1 MPVLMI
7 LLTLEILTYLV
18 LREYYQNRSRLK
30 FYISLTFN
38 FILSVILWYY
48 FIRSRTYKGFYD
60 TPENISL
67 KMNLTGMICA
77 VSFPRFLLSFFH
89 FTGRL
94 IRIRRGTY
102 LKGFTVAGLYLSS
115 FIFIVVCCGAFIGRF
130 NFRTENI
137 TLKIKNLKA
146 GLNGLKI
153 VQISDLHLPGF
164 YNHYDKLQKAVGI
177 VNDLKPDIIINT
189 GDFINYGWREFDSCD
204 TILSKEKSRYGN
216 FAIIGNHDMGTYMP
230 ASTLVD
236 RADIMM
242 KVTEKIK
249 ASGYQLLHDNNIIM
263 EIDSVKVALIGVV
276 TGGRHGS
283 MIHGDLY
290 RAMKGTDSADFK
302 IFLCHDP
309 NQWETDVAGKTDI
322 NLTLSGHTHGMQMGI
337 ITKWFRWSPSK
348 YFYPHWNGLYSEG
361 NQYHY
366 VNRGL
371 GTMAIPFR
379 IWMPPEI
386 TVLTLIAK

>member
-1 MPVLMI
+1 MPVFII

-18 LREYYQNRSRLK
+18 LREHYQNSSKPK

-38 FILSVILWYY
+38 FILSVFLWY
-48 FIRSRTYKGFYD
+48 FLIRSRTYRGFYD

-67 KMNLTGMICA
+67 HMSLAGMICA
-77 VSFPRFLLSFFH
+77 VAFPRFLLSFFH

-102 LKGFTVAGLYLSS
+102 MKGLTGAGLFLSS
-115 FIFIVVCCGAFIGRF
+115 LIFLVVSCSTFIGRF
-130 NFRTENI
+130 NFKTEEI
-137 TLKIKNLKA
+137 TVKFKNLKP
-146 GLNGLKI
+146 GLNGLRI

-164 YNHYDKLQKAVGI
+164 YNHYDKLQKAIGI

-189 GDFINYGWREFDSCD
+189 GDFISYGWREFDSCD
-204 TILSKEKSRYGN
+204 TILSRGKSRYGN

-230 ASTLVD
+230 GSTLAD
-236 RADIMM
+236 KADIMM
-242 KVTEKIK
+242 KVSEKIK
-249 ASGYQLLHDNNIIM
+249 ASGYQLLHDSNIIM
-263 EIDSVKVALIGVV
+263 EIDGAKVAFIGVV
-276 TGGRHGS
+276 TGGRHPK
-283 MIHGDLY
+283 MIHGDLQ
-290 RAMKGTDSADFK
+290 RAMEGTDSADFK

-309 NQWETDVAGKTDI
+309 NQWETDVAGKTNID
-322 NLTLSGHTHGMQMGI
+322 LTFSGHTHGMQIGVM
-337 ITKWFRWSPSK
+337 TKWFRWSPSE
-348 YFYPHWNGLYSEG
+348 YFYPHWNGLYSKG

-371 GTMAIPFR
+371 GTLAIPFR

-386 TVLTLIAK
+386 TVITLAAE